1 MPGPLAGG
9 IPSSAVW
16 TSTSLMTSSQRPT
29 NPGSERC
36 GPALED
42 TAQPEDPVGSNKAR
56 R

>member
-9 IPSSAVW
+9 IPSSAVRI
-16 TSTSLMTSSQRPT
+16 SMSLMTSSQRPT
-29 NPGSERC
+29 NPGSERR

-42 TAQPEDPVGSNKAR
+42 TAQPEDPVRSSKAR